1 MTCIYLNI
9 SILERGSAMT
19 DVKFKPNSI
28 PFNFTYFAM
37 KLLGKNLYSNPWT
50 AISELVANGIDSKA
64 ETVHVLVDMRD
75 KEHAVVEIF
84 DDGDGMS
91 YADLRDKYTIIGRN
105 KRDSE
110 DNIQGKTLGRKG
122 IGKLAA
128 LYLSPEYFLYTKKEE
143 GQSAWRVNTQEYSD
157 SDFPT
162 MNQVDYN
169 TDRLIASKQWN
180 NQKKG
185 TMIHL
190 SCVDLRKIGEE
201 RLKRLPISLTDYY
214 LDTVINCK
222 IKVCV
227 LQTENDELMFEEI
240 KKNISFETMY
250 AIFDNT
256 SQEYYK
262 KLQQKVYITR
272 PEIRKEVDTP
282 RQTQVLD
289 IDKYDCVGLMSLTD
303 LNGITRE
310 VPYKLSGWIGIH
322 CSLDN
327 EVLLRNSADGKK
339 LRPNALRLYVR
350 GT

>member
-1 MTCIYLNI
+1 MYDLFSNI
-9 SILERGSAMT
+9 KHMGGRSTMT
-19 DVKFKPNSI
+19 DTRIEPNNI

-84 DDGDGMS
+84 DDGNGMS
-91 YADLRDKYTIIGRN
+91 YADLRDKYTVIGRN

-128 LYLSPEYFLYTKKEE
+128 LYLSPEYFLYTKNEE
-143 GQSAWRVNTQEYSD
+143 GQSSWRVNTQEYSD
-157 SDFPT
+157 SDFPM
-162 MNQVDYN
+162 MNRVDYD
-169 TDRLIASKQWN
+169 TDRLIASKEWN
-180 NQKKG
+180 EQKKG
-185 TMIHL
+185 TLLHL
-190 SCVDLRKIGEE
+190 SCVDLRKIGAE

-227 LQTENDELMFEEI
+227 LQTENDKLIFEEI

-250 AIFDNT
+250 AIFDN
-256 SQEYYK
+256 SSHEYYK
-262 KLQQKVYITR
+262 QLRPKVYVTR
-272 PEIRKEVDTP
+272 TEVRKEVNTP
-282 RQTQVLD
+282 RQTQVLE
-289 IDKYDCVGLMSLTD
+289 IDKYGCESVMLLTD

-322 CSLDN
+322 CL
-327 EVLLRNSADGKK
+327 E
-339 LRPNALRLYVR
+339 
-350 GT
+350 